1 MAAPSATALKAPVMQ
16 GRQSNLPR
24 DLARV
29 TISVSNTVAFN
40 VKGTINDQA
49 GIAQPFS
56 FKLTCV
62 RLEQEQITNKL
73 SSDTDS
79 KIVDFLADV
88 VEDWSGV
95 RDDDDKPLPYS
106 EDALRKLCK
115 ISGVA
120 AVAFHT
126 YLAEV
131 GAKAKN

>member
-1 MAAPSATALKAPVMQ
+1 MAIK
-16 GRQSNLPR
+16 
-24 DLARV
+24 
-29 TISVSNTVAFN
+29 ISVSNTVAFN
-40 VKGTINDQA
+40 VKGTINDSA

-62 RLEQEQITNKL
+62 RRDQEQITNKL

>member
-1 MAAPSATALKAPVMQ
+1 MAIK
-16 GRQSNLPR
+16 
-24 DLARV
+24 
-29 TISVSNTVAFN
+29 ISVSNTVAFN
-40 VKGTINDQA
+40 VKGTINDAA

-56 FKLTCV
+56 FKLTCI
-62 RLEQEQITNKL
+62 RLEQEQITAKL
-73 SSDTDS
+73 QSDTES

-88 VEDWSGV
+88 IEDWSGV

-106 EDALRKLCK
+106 EDALRRLCK
-115 ISGVA
+115 IGGVG